1 MKLRHALCTL
11 EPKYKKKAKYATA
24 ESDLE
29 DEWVAAHEDEL
40 EAKELEKAEK
50 KFEKEK
56 EKRAADGEPAQPRSE
71 LDARLATIREDA
83 KRLRKERGT
92 GKATLKRERPV
103 EKLEEAIAKLEERI
117 ATAGLQMVDREE
129 GKEVALT
136 TSKINYLDPRITAG
150 WCKEHDVP
158 IEKLFSKTLLTKCT
172 SRRLVCAAAA
182 LTDAPSPQ
190 SRGRCRL
197 MQSGSFED
205 RLCRRRGR
213 IAATYLHRS
222 PPVYVELCARLFRV
236 CTWSDVD
243 ARICGAC
250 AQLSLVP
257 LPTAIASD
265 ERAAPVRESDE
276 LRRARRRVGRVRL
289 GRRRAP
295 DAPARRAHARE
306 VRM

>member
-40 EAKELEKAEK
+40 ETKELEKAEK
-50 KFEKEK
+50 KFEKEN
-56 EKRAADGEPAQPRSE
+56 EKRAADGEAAQPRSE

-136 TSKINYLDPRITAG
+136 TRFVRAG
-150 WCKEHDVP
+150 CWP
-158 IEKLFSKTLLTKCT
+158 GT
-172 SRRLVCAAAA
+172 
-182 LTDAPSPQ
+182 
-190 SRGRCRL
+190 RG
-197 MQSGSFED
+197 
-205 RLCRRRGR
+205 
-213 IAATYLHRS
+213 
-222 PPVYVELCARLFRV
+222 
-236 CTWSDVD
+236 
-243 ARICGAC
+243 
-250 AQLSLVP
+250 
-257 LPTAIASD
+257 
-265 ERAAPVRESDE
+265 
-276 LRRARRRVGRVRL
+276 
-289 GRRRAP
+289 
-295 DAPARRAHARE
+295 
-306 VRM
+306 